1 MKKIAEMTA
10 ILFITL
16 MTFTGC
22 GSIGDKTV
30 SMSVIYG
37 VTAVFALVLL
47 IGYCCLIRKKD
58 LWFMLL
64 YLSVFIVNAGYFS
77 LSISHNLAEALL
89 ANRISYFGSVF
100 LPLSM
105 LVIILNLCNF
115 KVRRW
120 FIGLLSV
127 ISTVIFFIAASP
139 GYLDIYY
146 KAVSLERVNGV
157 TVLVKEYGEWHSL
170 YLLYLMAFFA
180 MMIMAIIHAAIK
192 KKVSCVMNVVI
203 PAVVVSVNIGV
214 WLMEQLIRF
223 DFEFLSVSYIIS
235 EIFLLSLYLML
246 QENEKQPET
255 ASSAAAEIAE
265 SRSEHAAE
273 APEQDAAK
281 ADIHENVTSADTP
294 AEAKAPKADIDADFA
309 EQCDYFNENLHTLTF
324 TERAIF
330 DLYLDG
336 RATKEVLSELNI
348 KENTL
353 KYHNKNIYSK
363 LGVSSRKQLL
373 QIAAAVGSPLNK
385 TN

>member
-1 MKKIAEMTA
+1 MKKTYMTA
-10 ILFITL
+10 ALLSLLIVLS
-16 MTFTGC
+16 GC
-22 GSIGDKTV
+22 GAIGEKDT
-30 SMSVIYG
+30 SMSILYG
-37 VTAVFALVLL
+37 AAALISFMLFVC
-47 IGYCCLIRKKD
+47 YCCLIRKRD
-58 LWFMLL
+58 LWFVIL
-64 YLSVFIVNAGYFS
+64 YLSVFVVNTGYFTLAIS
-77 LSISHNLAEALL
+77 SNLSEALL

-105 LVIILNLCNF
+105 IVIILNLCNF

-146 KAVSLERVNGV
+146 KAVSIEKVNGV
-157 TVLVKEYGEWHSL
+157 TVLIKEYGEWHFL

-192 KKVSCVMNVVI
+192 KMVSCVMNVAI

-255 ASSAAAEIAE
+255 ASSAAAEITE

-273 APEQDAAK
+273 APEQDAAE

-294 AEAKAPKADIDADFA
+294 SEAKAPKADMDADFA
-309 EQCDYFNENLHTLTF
+309 EQCNYFNENLHTLTF

-336 RATKEVLSELNI
+336 RSTKEVMSELNI

-373 QIAAAVGSPLNK
+373 HIANAVGVTLDKN
-385 TN
+385 

>member
-1 MKKIAEMTA
+1 MKKTIETAA
-10 ILFITL
+10 ILLMTL
-16 MTFTGC
+16 LTFTGC
-22 GSIGDKTV
+22 GAIGDKTG

-37 VTAVFALVLL
+37 VTAVFSLVLL

-58 LWFMLL
+58 IWFMLL

-105 LVIILNLCNF
+105 LAIIQNLCNF
-115 KVRRW
+115 KVRKW
-120 FIGLLSV
+120 FIGLLSAISV
-127 ISTVIFFIAASP
+127 IMFFIAASP

-157 TVLVKEYGEWHSL
+157 TVLIKEYGEWHCL
-170 YLLYLMAFFA
+170 YLIYLMAFFA
-180 MMIMAIIHAAIK
+180 MMITAIVHAAIK
-192 KKVSCVMNVVI
+192 KKVICVMNVVI

-214 WLMEQLIRF
+214 WLMEQLIHF

-235 EIFLLSLYLML
+235 EIFLLSIHLML
-246 QENEKQPET
+246 QENEKHPEV
-255 ASSAAAEIAE
+255 SSAVTEITE
-265 SRSEHAAE
+265 SRSEPAAE
-273 APEQDAAK
+273 APEQDAAE
-281 ADIHENVTSADTP
+281 ADIHESIISNDTA
-294 AEAKAPKADIDADFA
+294 AEAKAPKADMNTDFA
-309 EQCDYFNENLHTLTF
+309 EQCDFFNENLHTLTF

-336 RATKEVLSELNI
+336 RSTKEVMSSMNI

-373 QIAAAVGSPLNK
+373 HIANAAGVTLDKN
-385 TN
+385 